1 MARYKNTTV
10 LKIIGA
16 KIKSQRIKENL
27 EIEDV
32 SEMTGFTYN
41 TITNIESGAETYFSY
56 FIEVCFALGI
66 HPKELMDIKLTVK
79 PRFELSPSRMEKSR
93 LTSRIK
99 AYIQNGYFKT
109 PRKTNEVVKKLKEDY
124 KIDVESKN
132 VSAIIGRFAKNNV
145 LRITKIGKRN
155 LYTNK

>member
-1 MARYKNTTV
+1 MARYKNTPV
-10 LKIIGA
+10 LKIIGS

-32 SEMTGFTYN
+32 SEMTGFAYN
-41 TITNIESGAETYFSY
+41 TITNIENGAETYFSY

-66 HPKELMDIKLTVK
+66 HPKELMDIKLTVN

-99 AYIQNGYFKT
+99 TYIQNGYFKT

-132 VSAIIGRFAKNNV
+132 VSAIIGRFAKNNI
-145 LRITKIGKRN
+145 LRITKMGKRN
-155 LYTNK
+155 LYSNK